1 MTDRTGF
8 LTEEEAL
15 AAVSRLDRARLAR
28 FVRAELVRPAD
39 AGAWVTYRQVDI
51 ARIELLCDLCDDF
64 ELEDEA
70 LALVMQ
76 LVDQLHGTRS
86 DLITLMQALG
96 EEPDEVRA
104 RVMARLGR

>member
-8 LTEEEAL
+8 LSEEEAL
-15 AAVSRLDRARLAR
+15 AAVGRLDRTRLAR
-28 FVRAELVRPAD
+28 FVRAEVIRPAD
-39 AGAWVTYRQVDI
+39 AGGRLVYRQVDI

-64 ELEDEA
+64 DLEDEA

-86 DLITLMQALG
+86 DLVTLMRALG
-96 EEPDEVRA
+96 EEPEEVRV
-104 RVMARLGR
+104 RVMERLTR